1 MSITH
6 TCLKTNTTFRL
17 RLIQS
22 SKIIMNR
29 EQLIGDYVE
38 AMIDTMT
45 PEIRTELLYDFM
57 VDMFEEYT
65 LEEMKSEAEYNFP
78 HLLSD

>member
-1 MSITH
+1 
-6 TCLKTNTTFRL
+6 
-17 RLIQS
+17 
-22 SKIIMNR
+22 MNR

-45 PEIRTELLYDFM
+45 PEDRTELLYDFM
-57 VDMFEEYT
+57 IDMFEEYT

-78 HLLSD
+78 HLLCD